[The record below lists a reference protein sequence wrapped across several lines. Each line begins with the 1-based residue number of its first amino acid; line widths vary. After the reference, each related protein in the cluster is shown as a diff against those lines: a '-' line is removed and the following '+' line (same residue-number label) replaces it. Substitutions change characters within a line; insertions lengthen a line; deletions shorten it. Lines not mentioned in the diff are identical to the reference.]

1 MAREN
6 IPALHYPGKV
16 RCWFSNLFAIVS
28 NCSCTSCAAIGNI
41 SGFCMISYI
50 HTKQLNR
57 SVTLIKWITAWFH
70 CMHAM
75 LLLRLKEAVCQNDDG
90 GIYLT
95 VVMSPVPI

>member
-1 MAREN
+1 
-6 IPALHYPGKV
+6 
-16 RCWFSNLFAIVS
+16 
-28 NCSCTSCAAIGNI
+28 
-41 SGFCMISYI
+41 MISYI

-95 VVMSPVPI
+95 VVMSPVPEGEFIQNWTHAVVAANDFRILSHLCVTGTSK